1 MSGRIL
7 ACHGQALATAVLMS
21 VDPQHT
27 GSASGF
33 NSAAA
38 RTGGLVA
45 TALLGFVL
53 TASGAGLAAAFDF
66 ATVAGAAI
74 CVAASASARLLE
86 WRALT

>member
-1 MSGRIL
+1 M
-7 ACHGQALATAVLMS
+7 TE
-21 VDPQHT
+21 
-27 GSASGF
+27 
-33 NSAAA
+33 NA

-66 ATVAGAAI
+66 AMVAGAAI

-86 WRALT
+86 WQASPEAQVRRRKT